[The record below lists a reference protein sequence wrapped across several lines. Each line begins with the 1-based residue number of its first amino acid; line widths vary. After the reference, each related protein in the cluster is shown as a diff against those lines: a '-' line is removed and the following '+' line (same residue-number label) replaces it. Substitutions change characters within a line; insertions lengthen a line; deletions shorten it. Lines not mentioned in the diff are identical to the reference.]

1 MGEVNSKST
10 KAELLEHIKQQDKEL
25 KTLKANRYDPNRK
38 QNPNGF
44 KMLRQE
50 SAVKSHSK

>member
-25 KTLKANRYDPNRK
+25 KLS
-38 QNPNGF
+38 
-44 KMLRQE
+44 LI
-50 SAVKSHSK
+50 HI

>member
-25 KTLKANRYDPNRK
+25 KASESKPVRPKAGSRIQTDSGRK
-38 QNPNGF
+38 G
-44 KMLRQE
+44 KDWRR
-50 SAVKSHSK
+50 KI